1 MSRYLEVIAVV
12 EGKTEQ
18 IFIEKILAPYLGH
31 KNIGIRATQV
41 TKPGM
46 KGGDVKFSRVK
57 RDIGNHLK
65 QRNDTLVTTFID
77 YYGTKEWP
85 GLELLNSASE
95 PVVIAETMNSA
106 AKAEIARL
114 LPTQEVATRYIPF
127 VAVHEFEALLFSD
140 AVILADG
147 LDVSVQNVSNIIE
160 SCGAPENINNSPQ
173 TAPSKR
179 IEGLNRRFKKTTTGI
194 AIAERIGIEKIR
206 ESCPL
211 FNIWLEELELIQ
223 AN

>member
-1 MSRYLEVIAVV
+1 MNSYLEVIAVV

-18 IFIEKILAPYLGH
+18 IFVEKVLAPYLGY

-41 TKPGM
+41 TKSGM
-46 KGGDVKFSRVK
+46 KGGDVKFSRVR

-65 QRNDTLVTTFID
+65 QRGDTLVTTFID

-85 GLELLNSASE
+85 GLDQLNAGSGPEL
-95 PVVIAETMNSA
+95 IAETMNSA
-106 AKAEIARL
+106 ARAEIIRS
-114 LPTQEVATRYIPF
+114 LPSCEAEKRYVPF

-140 AVILADG
+140 AAILADG
-147 LDVSVQNVSNIIE
+147 LGVSVEAVSTIIE

-179 IEGLNRRFKKTTTGI
+179 IEGLNRGFKKTTTGI
-194 AIAERIGIEKIR
+194 TIAEKIGIER
-206 ESCPL
+206 MRQCCPL
-211 FNIWLEELELIQ
+211 FNSWLEELESIQ
-223 AN
+223 AG